1 MRYWVAAAL
10 CVATIIFA
18 CLVDASAEN
27 FAVQLNE
34 RDREYRNTGT
44 ITLRDPMTGGV
55 LGVYEFATGGF
66 GRGSAPFGTYE
77 IGAFRSAA
85 DDPHRLGPRWMIR
98 QLGQSDDGEAYDPR
112 LNKTRTA
119 LELHAARRHA
129 GSQGCIAVLGGPGV
143 WQSFMSNLS
152 YIING
157 GKPVLFTLTGKS
169 DAQHAASEP
178 ARSER
183 MSHRRSTRRDTGQS

>member
-1 MRYWVAAAL
+1 
-10 CVATIIFA
+10 
-18 CLVDASAEN
+18 LVDASAEN

-44 ITLRDPMTGGV
+44 ITLRDPTTGDV

-77 IGAFRSAA
+77 IGAFRGAA

-119 LELHAARRHA
+119 LELHAARQRP
-129 GSQGCIAVLGGPGV
+129 GSQGCIAVLGGPEV
-143 WQSFMSNLS
+143 WRDFMSNLR
-152 YIING
+152 YIINEA
-157 GKPVLFTLTGKS
+157 KSVMFTLAGKS
-169 DAQHAASEP
+169 DAQPAASEP

-183 MSHRRSTRRDTGQS
+183 MSHRRSTRRDSGQS